1 MILHIFRHEI
11 KIKFIIIIMENMTIN
26 TILKGKILL
35 YRVFDIGEEINL
47 EKAEKILVENT
58 TSRSK
63 FRLKKVNQ
71 QAVIVS
77 NDPLSIGLGP
87 YQFSAFNR
95 EFTADLSA
103 KLWDFGTMSLTF
115 EFLIPEN
122 TSFDELRKI
131 SAIIQDYEE
140 LDTYARLRA
149 REFTVQIKDA
159 MGKINDWEVY
169 EDYTL
174 FFIEK
179 LNHFPDNLFSILE
192 TEDIASLILNED
204 KFSLSNQI
212 TQRIYD
218 SKLQYYKN
226 DLALI
231 DWNSAFIIEPTASL
245 DIPDVI
251 EFALNQVLEMRY
263 YDDLLDKKLREIY
276 SAIELK
282 DVSIFSGR
290 YNDLALEAG
299 QKYIEIAEI
308 VESVENSLKVIG
320 DLYHSIIFRT
330 ASSKFRFSDWQSS
343 IDNKL
348 DNLADICKLLLDNIN
363 HRRSYILELIVI
375 ALISLELIPLVEHV
389 QKFFVK

>member
-1 MILHIFRHEI
+1 MSETS
-11 KIKFIIIIMENMTIN
+11 KNS
-26 TILKGKILL
+26 ILKGKILL
-35 YRVFDIGEEINL
+35 YRVFDIGEEIDL
-47 EKAEKILVENT
+47 EKTEKILVENP

-63 FRLKKVNQ
+63 FRLKKINQ

-77 NDPLSIGLGP
+77 NDPLSIGLGL
-87 YQFSAFNR
+87 YQFTSQNQ

-103 KLWDFGTMSLTF
+103 KLWDFGTISLTF
-115 EFLIPEN
+115 EFIIPPN

-131 SAIIQDYEE
+131 SSIIQDYDE
-140 LDTYARLRA
+140 LDTYARARA
-149 REFTVQIKDA
+149 REFTTQIKEA

-174 FFIEK
+174 YFIEK
-179 LNHFPDNLFSILE
+179 LSQNTEDLSAILE
-192 TEDIASLILNED
+192 QEEIAALILNED
-204 KFSLSNQI
+204 KFTLATQI
-212 TQRIYD
+212 TQRLYD

-231 DWNSAFIIEPTASL
+231 DWNSAFIIEPSDSI

-251 EFALNQVLEMRY
+251 EFALNQLLEMRY

-276 SAIELK
+276 SAIELR

-320 DLYHSIIFRT
+320 DLYHSVVFRT

-375 ALISLELIPLVEHV
+375 ALISLELIPLIEHV
-389 QKFFVK
+389 QKFFAK